1 MDETTDDAPDDTP
14 VAPRAQET
22 RLGPCS
28 RPGSWRCVLG
38 VPLGVLLGIVVGL
51 PGLLIGAG
59 IGVWVSSRAF
69 RLVGTWPYLVI
80 LVATMFTRDHLR
92 RPDHRGRAVPNGLLS
107 RPAAAGPLAKPP
119 LLGCRW

>member
-1 MDETTDDAPDDTP
+1 MNPNRPVSAGEREIMDETDETPAAP
-14 VAPRAQET
+14 AQAGNARGT
-22 RLGPCS
+22 LLKTWLVS
-28 RPGSWRCVLG
+28 MVLG

-80 LVATMFTRDHLR
+80 LVATMFGAIIFGV
-92 RPDHRGRAVPNGLLS
+92 PIIAVMLS
-107 RPAAAGPLAKPP
+107 RMGY
-119 LLGCRW
+119 

>member
-1 MDETTDDAPDDTP
+1 
-14 VAPRAQET
+14 V
-22 RLGPCS
+22 RLGNA
-28 RPGSWRCVLG
+28 PGTLLKTWLVAIVLG

-80 LVATMFTRDHLR
+80 LVATMFAAIILGV
-92 RPDHRGRAVPNGLLS
+92 PIIAVVLS
-107 RPAAAGPLAKPP
+107 RMGY
-119 LLGCRW
+119 

>member
-1 MDETTDDAPDDTP
+1 MMTAHPAAWAGDREIMDETPEAPVRVGNAPGTLLKTWL
-14 VAPRAQET
+14 VAT
-22 RLGPCS
+22 
-28 RPGSWRCVLG
+28 VLG

-80 LVATMFTRDHLR
+80 LVATMFSAIIFGV
-92 RPDHRGRAVPNGLLS
+92 PIIAVVLS
-107 RPAAAGPLAKPP
+107 RMGY
-119 LLGCRW
+119 

>member
-1 MDETTDDAPDDTP
+1 M
-14 VAPRAQET
+14 
-22 RLGPCS
+22 
-28 RPGSWRCVLG
+28 LG

-80 LVATMFTRDHLR
+80 LLATMFAAIIFGV
-92 RPDHRGRAVPNGLLS
+92 PIIAVVLSAHGLLNG
-107 RPAAAGPLAKPP
+107 PAGAGLRVEPP